1 MAELR
6 LIRKAVTANAP
17 VIFEFEAPGIW
28 FLIKNLTE
36 GDIYVAL
43 KSGATKEES
52 ALIPR
57 DCAQVLEAR
66 YKGTGSIDAT
76 QIVQVI
82 ADTTSTKGVEVQCI
96 YRWG

>member
-6 LIRKAVTANAP
+6 LIRKAVTANTP
-17 VIFEFEAPGIW
+17 VIFEFEAPGIC

-66 YKGTGSIDAT
+66 RGAGSVDT
-76 QIVQVI
+76 TKIVQVI
-82 ADTTSTKGVEVQCI
+82 ADTSSEKGVEVQCI
-96 YRWG
+96 HW

>member
-6 LIRKAVTANAP
+6 LIRKAVTANTP
-17 VIFEFEAPGIW
+17 VIFEFEAPGSC

-66 YKGTGSIDAT
+66 RGAGSVDT
-76 QIVQVI
+76 TKIVQVI
-82 ADTTSTKGVEVQCI
+82 ADTSSEKGVEVQCI
-96 YRWG
+96 HW

>member
-17 VIFEFEAPGIW
+17 VIFEFEAPGIC

-43 KSGATKEES
+43 KSSATKEES

-66 YKGTGSIDAT
+66 RGAGSVDT
-76 QIVQVI
+76 TKIVQVI
-82 ADTTSTKGVEVQCI
+82 ADTSSEKGVEVQCI
-96 YRWG
+96 HW

>member
-1 MAELR
+1 MAELK

-17 VIFEFEAPGIW
+17 VIFEFEAPGIC

-66 YKGTGSIDAT
+66 RGAGSVDT
-76 QIVQVI
+76 TKIVQVI
-82 ADTTSTKGVEVQCI
+82 ADTSSEKGVEVQCI
-96 YRWG
+96 HW

>member
-1 MAELR
+1 MNDMAELK
-6 LIRKAVTANAP
+6 LIRKAVTANTP
-17 VIFEFEAPGIW
+17 VIFEFEAPGIC

-66 YKGTGSIDAT
+66 RGAGSVDT
-76 QIVQVI
+76 TKIVQII
-82 ADTTSTKGVEVQCI
+82 ADTSSEKGVEVQCI
-96 YRWG
+96 HW

>member
-6 LIRKAVTANAP
+6 LIRKAVTANTP
-17 VIFEFEAPGIW
+17 VIFEFEAPGIC

-66 YKGTGSIDAT
+66 RGAGSVDT
-76 QIVQVI
+76 TKIVQVI
-82 ADTTSTKGVEVQCI
+82 ADTSSEKGGEVQCI
-96 YRWG
+96 HW

>member
-1 MAELR
+1 MAELK
-6 LIRKAVTANAP
+6 LIRKAVTANTP
-17 VIFEFEAPGIW
+17 VIFEFEAPGIC

-66 YKGTGSIDAT
+66 RGAGSVDT
-76 QIVQVI
+76 TKIVQVI
-82 ADTTSTKGVEVQCI
+82 ADTSSEKGVEVQCI
-96 YRWG
+96 HW

>member
-6 LIRKAVTANAP
+6 LIRKAVTANTP
-17 VIFEFEAPGIW
+17 VIFEFEAPGIC
-28 FLIKNLTE
+28 FLIKNLIE

-66 YKGTGSIDAT
+66 RGAGSVDT
-76 QIVQVI
+76 TKIVQVI
-82 ADTTSTKGVEVQCI
+82 ADTSSEKGVEVQCI
-96 YRWG
+96 HW

>member
-1 MAELR
+1 MAELK
-6 LIRKAVTANAP
+6 LIRKAVTANTP
-17 VIFEFEAPGIW
+17 VIFEFEAPGIC

-66 YKGTGSIDAT
+66 RGAGSVDT
-76 QIVQVI
+76 TKIVQII
-82 ADTTSTKGVEVQCI
+82 ADTSSEKGVEVQCI
-96 YRWG
+96 HW